1 MGVTEMQIKPRIR
14 YSVLVLRWAQR
25 HIYKNLTENRNELFG
40 QYTHFQLC
48 LWLQQTGNK
57 Q

>member
-25 HIYKNLTENRNELFG
+25 HIYKNLTE
-40 QYTHFQLC
+40 
-48 LWLQQTGNK
+48 K
-57 Q
+57 QE